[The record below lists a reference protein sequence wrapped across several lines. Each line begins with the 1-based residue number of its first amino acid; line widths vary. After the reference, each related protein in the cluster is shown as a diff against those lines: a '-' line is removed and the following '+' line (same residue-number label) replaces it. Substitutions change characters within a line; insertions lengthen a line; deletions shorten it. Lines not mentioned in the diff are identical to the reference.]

1 MVLLPDLLP
10 KNFPMPLRCHLQL
23 FPRFPFRLTTVTDF
37 LLAMLLAMLLAACAG
52 TGGDTTSGLVRLDD
66 IGKSPNDDRRYRSL
80 VLENGLKVMLVSDPD
95 TDKAAAAMDVNAG
108 SNSDP
113 ADFQGLAH
121 FLEHMLFLGT
131 EKYPASGEYQ
141 EFISSNGGS
150 HNAYTAFE
158 NTNYYFDIEQD
169 SLAPA
174 LDRFAQFFI
183 APLFNPEYMG
193 RERNAVN
200 SEYQSNLQ
208 NDGRRSN
215 SIFKQVINQEHPMSQ
230 FSVGSLDTLQDK
242 NGISL
247 RQALLDHYDRYYS
260 ANLMSLAVYGRES
273 LDELEAMVVSIFSE
287 IANNQREAP
296 RTREP
301 LFMPGQL
308 PALLEI
314 EPVRDARSLTY
325 TFPIPVVQ
333 DYYREKPLNYLAN
346 ILGHEGE
353 GSLLSLLRSA
363 GWVNA
368 LAAGGGMSYPD
379 NATFTINLALT
390 EEGVNRIDDITALVF
405 EFIRLAGEEGI
416 HQWLFDEQSTMADI
430 AFMFQEPGGP
440 VSTVSGLSRR
450 LQEYPAREVITAA
463 YAYENYDPALYR
475 EILSWLR
482 PDNVLLTFTSQEVE
496 GDQVDPWFGG
506 EYRYSKLPAARVAAW
521 QPDTIN
527 PALAITEPN
536 PFLPDDLS
544 ILDVPGVSSNVGPSD
559 KPALIRD
566 AGGIRFWFMHD
577 NRFQVPRANFY
588 AYAMTPLFSESLEHS
603 LLSSLAISLVNDKLN
618 EFSYPANLA
627 GVFYGVSSRARG
639 FSIRLGGYND
649 KQPILLEALLR
660 TFREADFEQAR
671 FDIIRSEMIRS
682 LENADVQMPYIRL
695 YQELQSL
702 LVNPYWSEQQR
713 IDALNAITLEDV
725 VAFIPRMLEGLN
737 LQVLYH
743 GNVSAEDG
751 LAMLD
756 ILTSYLDVTPEV
768 VDPPYGTV
776 VKMTADQEVVL
787 EIDQA
792 HEDSAIVI
800 YMQGPDDSLRTR
812 ATLALLGN
820 ILRTP
825 FFDTLRT
832 EQQLGYVVNAGS
844 MPILNTSGLVTTIES
859 PVADPLVLEA
869 RINAFLLDYA
879 DQLETMPAERFA
891 DIQAGLLNNIRQ
903 EPQTLQALSGRYWS
917 DILLEEY
924 TQDSSLIM
932 ADAIERLTQADVVG
946 YFREHV
952 VPPGSRR
959 LVARSFGTPHASA
972 RITVAAQP
980 GPDVVTVMD
989 TVESFNAFKA
999 MFDSYTYS
1007 PLSENGGASSQ

>member
-1 MVLLPDLLP
+1 MVCLPDLQP
-10 KNFPMPLRCHLQL
+10 NAPMPLRKLLSL
-23 FPRFPFRLTTVTDF
+23 FPRLPVRLTTVTVF
-37 LLAMLLAMLLAACAG
+37 LFTLLLTACQG
-52 TGGDTTSGLVRLDD
+52 MGGSTVSGFRRIDD
-66 IGKSPNDDRRYRSL
+66 IGKSPNDDRQYRAL

-113 ADFQGLAH
+113 ADFEGLAH

-141 EFISSNGGS
+141 EFISSHGGS

-158 NTNYYFDIEQD
+158 NTNYYFDVEQD
-169 SLAPA
+169 SLAAA

-183 APLFNPEYMG
+183 APLFNPEYVD

-208 NDGRRSN
+208 NDGRRSY
-215 SIFKQVINQEHPMSQ
+215 SIFKQIINPDHPLSQ

-247 RQALLDHYDRYYS
+247 RQALLDHYERYYS
-260 ANLMSLAVYGRES
+260 ANLMSLAIYGRES
-273 LDELEAMVVSIFSE
+273 LDELEAMAVSTFGA
-287 IANNQREAP
+287 IAYNRRAAP
-296 RTREP
+296 STTEP
-301 LFMPGQL
+301 LFLPGHL

-333 DYYREKPLNYLAN
+333 PYYREKPLNYLAN

-363 GWVNA
+363 GWVNG

-390 EEGVNRIDDITALVF
+390 EEGVNRIDEITARVF
-405 EFIRLAGEEGI
+405 EFIRLAGAEGI
-416 HQWLFDEQSTMADI
+416 HEWLFEEQRTMADI

-440 VSTVSGLSRR
+440 VGTVSGLSRR
-450 LQEYPAREVITAA
+450 LQEYPAQEVITAA
-463 YAYENYDPALYR
+463 YAYENYDPELYR

-482 PDNVLLTFTSQEVE
+482 PDNVLLTLTSQQVE
-496 GDQVDPWFGG
+496 GDQVDAWFGG
-506 EYRYSKLPAARVAAW
+506 EYRYSPLPPARVAAW
-521 QPDTIN
+521 QPDTID

-544 ILDVPGVSSNVGPSD
+544 ILDVPGVSSLVGPAD

-566 AGGIRFWFMHD
+566 SDGIRFWFMHD

-588 AYAMTPLFSESLEHS
+588 AYAMTPLFSESLENS

-660 TFREADFEQAR
+660 AFREADFEQAR
-671 FDIIRSEMIRS
+671 FDIIRAEMIRS

-695 YQELQSL
+695 YQEVQSL

-713 IDALNAITLEDV
+713 IDALNAITLDDV
-725 VAFIPRMLEGLN
+725 VAFISRMLQNLN

-743 GNVSAEDG
+743 GNVSEADG
-751 LAMLD
+751 LAMVD
-756 ILTSYLDVTPEV
+756 ILTRYLAVTTDE
-768 VDPPYGTV
+768 VDPPFGTV
-776 VKMTADQEVVL
+776 VKLAPDTEVVL

-844 MPILNTSGLVTTIES
+844 MPILNTSGLVMTIES

-869 RINAFLLDYA
+869 RINEFLLDYA
-879 DQLETMPAERFA
+879 AQLEAMATERFA

-917 DILLEEY
+917 DILLEEF
-924 TQDSSLIM
+924 TQDSSLVM
-932 ADAIERLTQADVVG
+932 AAAIEQLTQADVVR
-946 YFREHV
+946 YFRDHV
-952 VPPGSRR
+952 VPPGSGR
-959 LVARSFGTPHASA
+959 LVARSFGTPHSA
-972 RITVAAQP
+972 AKLTAAAEPAADALTV
-980 GPDVVTVMD
+980 TD
-989 TVESFNAFKA
+989 TLESFNAFKA

-1007 PLSENGGASSQ
+1007 PLSASGEASRQ